1 MRHIM
6 ISKLALIMLCAVP
19 MSACGD
25 EGAGQQPAAAKA
37 KPASMPAA
45 APALDPKFL
54 GQWEET
60 GIEKDQEFGDMTIT
74 PDRII
79 FEKISAAQ
87 MTVHKDYV
95 SLKWD
100 DPAKALLC
108 VGNTKVEAAVIRTR
122 ILGDINKRQ
131 GVRIYFLF
139 KDQPPKA
146 DIDADPN
153 VCSATIW
160 DRPWTQAEKDEWN
173 EWLKSIGE
181 TK

>member
-25 EGAGQQPAAAKA
+25 AGTGQQSAVKA

-54 GQWEET
+54 GQWEEMV
-60 GIEKDQEFGDMTIT
+60 IEKDQEFGDMTIT

-100 DPAKALLC
+100 DPKKALLC

-122 ILGDINKRQ
+122 LLGYPRVRQ

-146 DIDADPN
+146 DIAADLN

-160 DRPWTQAEKDEWN
+160 DRPWTQAELDKYN
-173 EWLKSIGE
+173 AQYGE